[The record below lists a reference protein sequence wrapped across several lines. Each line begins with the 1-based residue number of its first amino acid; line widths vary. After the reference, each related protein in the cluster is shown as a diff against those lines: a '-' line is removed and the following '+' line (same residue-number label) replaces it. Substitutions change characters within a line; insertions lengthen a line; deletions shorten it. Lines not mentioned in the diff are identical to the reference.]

1 MFAPICA
8 GHAALAQASRCIKHG
23 LADSECPRLCAG
35 RKRHHRAIL
44 HCGRVVTVLFI
55 RTMKSILSIAIAI
68 SVLTPALFADDSK
81 TCDTAKTACCEKAK
95 ATECTAKATECTSA
109 KKGCPKE
116 AALRQALLRH
126 KGAWVAQR

>member
-1 MFAPICA
+1 
-8 GHAALAQASRCIKHG
+8 
-23 LADSECPRLCAG
+23 
-35 RKRHHRAIL
+35 
-44 HCGRVVTVLFI
+44 VLFI

-81 TCDTAKTACCEKAK
+81 TCDQAKTACCEK
-95 ATECTAKATECTSA
+95 AKATECTSA